1 MIQLQNV
8 TKMIKE
14 NTVLDNVSY
23 TFKSG
28 FVYGLYGQNGSGKT
42 MLLRAISG
50 LINLDSGSIFI
61 DGEKLHDKIEFPP
74 ETGIVIENMEL
85 LPECSAKRNLQ
96 MLAKIKNIADEKDII
111 FSLER
116 VGLDPD
122 SDKKVKKF
130 SLGMKQRLNI
140 AQAIFENQKIILLDE
155 PTNALDEDAVQLIYK
170 IIREEKSRGATI
182 IVATHHKEDLKEVCD
197 VILKIAGGEKLLR
210 KMKINKYFLGI
221 VLIIIIIMYFMAG
234 VLFLGNT
241 REDNNMKVSTEQQE
255 IAYQTFKSETEGY
268 SLASKYAENLQNN
281 SLDKEA
287 INLQLQEAKKFLQ
300 DNIKGISRESDN
312 FAQMFY
318 YCGIIYGLDRKYNC
332 GDYEF
337 VKVGIEVRGYII
349 NVQNGDMDDELEAD
363 LYDKLTKLTA
373 DDIQEVVNA
382 IDN

>member
-1 MIQLQNV
+1 MIQLENV
-8 TKMIKE
+8 TKRIKE

-197 VILKIAGGEKLLR
+197 VILKIAEG
-210 KMKINKYFLGI
+210 KIVEENENK
-221 VLIIIIIMYFMAG
+221 
-234 VLFLGNT
+234 
-241 REDNNMKVSTEQQE
+241 
-255 IAYQTFKSETEGY
+255 
-268 SLASKYAENLQNN
+268 
-281 SLDKEA
+281 
-287 INLQLQEAKKFLQ
+287 
-300 DNIKGISRESDN
+300 
-312 FAQMFY
+312 
-318 YCGIIYGLDRKYNC
+318 
-332 GDYEF
+332 
-337 VKVGIEVRGYII
+337 
-349 NVQNGDMDDELEAD
+349 
-363 LYDKLTKLTA
+363 
-373 DDIQEVVNA
+373 
-382 IDN
+382 

>member
-8 TKMIKE
+8 TKRIKE

-130 SLGMKQRLNI
+130 SLGMKQRLNV

-197 VILKIAGGEKLLR
+197 VILKIAEG
-210 KMKINKYFLGI
+210 KIVEENENK
-221 VLIIIIIMYFMAG
+221 
-234 VLFLGNT
+234 
-241 REDNNMKVSTEQQE
+241 
-255 IAYQTFKSETEGY
+255 
-268 SLASKYAENLQNN
+268 
-281 SLDKEA
+281 
-287 INLQLQEAKKFLQ
+287 
-300 DNIKGISRESDN
+300 
-312 FAQMFY
+312 
-318 YCGIIYGLDRKYNC
+318 
-332 GDYEF
+332 
-337 VKVGIEVRGYII
+337 
-349 NVQNGDMDDELEAD
+349 
-363 LYDKLTKLTA
+363 
-373 DDIQEVVNA
+373 
-382 IDN
+382 

>member
-8 TKMIKE
+8 TKRIKE

-197 VILKIAGGEKLLR
+197 VILKIVEG
-210 KMKINKYFLGI
+210 KIVEENENK
-221 VLIIIIIMYFMAG
+221 
-234 VLFLGNT
+234 
-241 REDNNMKVSTEQQE
+241 
-255 IAYQTFKSETEGY
+255 
-268 SLASKYAENLQNN
+268 
-281 SLDKEA
+281 
-287 INLQLQEAKKFLQ
+287 
-300 DNIKGISRESDN
+300 
-312 FAQMFY
+312 
-318 YCGIIYGLDRKYNC
+318 
-332 GDYEF
+332 
-337 VKVGIEVRGYII
+337 
-349 NVQNGDMDDELEAD
+349 
-363 LYDKLTKLTA
+363 
-373 DDIQEVVNA
+373 
-382 IDN
+382 

>member
-1 MIQLQNV
+1 MIQLKNV
-8 TKMIKE
+8 TKRIKE

-96 MLAKIKNIADEKDII
+96 MLAKIKNIADEKDIS

-197 VILKIAGGEKLLR
+197 VILKIAEG
-210 KMKINKYFLGI
+210 KIVEENENK
-221 VLIIIIIMYFMAG
+221 
-234 VLFLGNT
+234 
-241 REDNNMKVSTEQQE
+241 
-255 IAYQTFKSETEGY
+255 
-268 SLASKYAENLQNN
+268 
-281 SLDKEA
+281 
-287 INLQLQEAKKFLQ
+287 
-300 DNIKGISRESDN
+300 
-312 FAQMFY
+312 
-318 YCGIIYGLDRKYNC
+318 
-332 GDYEF
+332 
-337 VKVGIEVRGYII
+337 
-349 NVQNGDMDDELEAD
+349 
-363 LYDKLTKLTA
+363 
-373 DDIQEVVNA
+373 
-382 IDN
+382 

>member
-8 TKMIKE
+8 TKRIKE

-85 LPECSAKRNLQ
+85 LSECSAKRNIQ

-197 VILKIAGGEKLLR
+197 VILKIAEG
-210 KMKINKYFLGI
+210 KIVEENENK
-221 VLIIIIIMYFMAG
+221 
-234 VLFLGNT
+234 
-241 REDNNMKVSTEQQE
+241 
-255 IAYQTFKSETEGY
+255 
-268 SLASKYAENLQNN
+268 
-281 SLDKEA
+281 
-287 INLQLQEAKKFLQ
+287 
-300 DNIKGISRESDN
+300 
-312 FAQMFY
+312 
-318 YCGIIYGLDRKYNC
+318 
-332 GDYEF
+332 
-337 VKVGIEVRGYII
+337 
-349 NVQNGDMDDELEAD
+349 
-363 LYDKLTKLTA
+363 
-373 DDIQEVVNA
+373 
-382 IDN
+382 

>member
-8 TKMIKE
+8 TKRIKE

-170 IIREEKSRGATI
+170 IIREEKSRGATM

-197 VILKIAGGEKLLR
+197 VILKIAEG
-210 KMKINKYFLGI
+210 KIVEENENK
-221 VLIIIIIMYFMAG
+221 
-234 VLFLGNT
+234 
-241 REDNNMKVSTEQQE
+241 
-255 IAYQTFKSETEGY
+255 
-268 SLASKYAENLQNN
+268 
-281 SLDKEA
+281 
-287 INLQLQEAKKFLQ
+287 
-300 DNIKGISRESDN
+300 
-312 FAQMFY
+312 
-318 YCGIIYGLDRKYNC
+318 
-332 GDYEF
+332 
-337 VKVGIEVRGYII
+337 
-349 NVQNGDMDDELEAD
+349 
-363 LYDKLTKLTA
+363 
-373 DDIQEVVNA
+373 
-382 IDN
+382 

>member
-8 TKMIKE
+8 TKRIKE

-122 SDKKVKKF
+122 SEKKVKKF

-155 PTNALDEDAVQLIYK
+155 PTNALDEEAVQLIYK

-197 VILKIAGGEKLLR
+197 VILKIGREKLLR

-337 VKVGIEVRGYII
+337 VKVGMEVRGYII

>member
-8 TKMIKE
+8 TKRINE

-197 VILKIAGGEKLLR
+197 VILKIAEG
-210 KMKINKYFLGI
+210 KIVEENENK
-221 VLIIIIIMYFMAG
+221 
-234 VLFLGNT
+234 
-241 REDNNMKVSTEQQE
+241 
-255 IAYQTFKSETEGY
+255 
-268 SLASKYAENLQNN
+268 
-281 SLDKEA
+281 
-287 INLQLQEAKKFLQ
+287 
-300 DNIKGISRESDN
+300 
-312 FAQMFY
+312 
-318 YCGIIYGLDRKYNC
+318 
-332 GDYEF
+332 
-337 VKVGIEVRGYII
+337 
-349 NVQNGDMDDELEAD
+349 
-363 LYDKLTKLTA
+363 
-373 DDIQEVVNA
+373 
-382 IDN
+382 

>member
-1 MIQLQNV
+1 
-8 TKMIKE
+8 MIKE

-197 VILKIAGGEKLLR
+197 VILKIAEG
-210 KMKINKYFLGI
+210 KIVEENENK
-221 VLIIIIIMYFMAG
+221 
-234 VLFLGNT
+234 
-241 REDNNMKVSTEQQE
+241 
-255 IAYQTFKSETEGY
+255 
-268 SLASKYAENLQNN
+268 
-281 SLDKEA
+281 
-287 INLQLQEAKKFLQ
+287 
-300 DNIKGISRESDN
+300 
-312 FAQMFY
+312 
-318 YCGIIYGLDRKYNC
+318 
-332 GDYEF
+332 
-337 VKVGIEVRGYII
+337 
-349 NVQNGDMDDELEAD
+349 
-363 LYDKLTKLTA
+363 
-373 DDIQEVVNA
+373 
-382 IDN
+382 

>member
-8 TKMIKE
+8 TKRIKE
-14 NTVLDNVSY
+14 NMVLDNVSY

-155 PTNALDEDAVQLIYK
+155 PTNALDEEAVQLIYK

-197 VILKIAGGEKLLR
+197 VILKIAEG
-210 KMKINKYFLGI
+210 KIVEENENK
-221 VLIIIIIMYFMAG
+221 
-234 VLFLGNT
+234 
-241 REDNNMKVSTEQQE
+241 
-255 IAYQTFKSETEGY
+255 
-268 SLASKYAENLQNN
+268 
-281 SLDKEA
+281 
-287 INLQLQEAKKFLQ
+287 
-300 DNIKGISRESDN
+300 
-312 FAQMFY
+312 
-318 YCGIIYGLDRKYNC
+318 
-332 GDYEF
+332 
-337 VKVGIEVRGYII
+337 
-349 NVQNGDMDDELEAD
+349 
-363 LYDKLTKLTA
+363 
-373 DDIQEVVNA
+373 
-382 IDN
+382 

>member
-8 TKMIKE
+8 TKRIKE

-122 SDKKVKKF
+122 SDKKVNKF

-197 VILKIAGGEKLLR
+197 VILKIAEG
-210 KMKINKYFLGI
+210 KIVEENENK
-221 VLIIIIIMYFMAG
+221 
-234 VLFLGNT
+234 
-241 REDNNMKVSTEQQE
+241 
-255 IAYQTFKSETEGY
+255 
-268 SLASKYAENLQNN
+268 
-281 SLDKEA
+281 
-287 INLQLQEAKKFLQ
+287 
-300 DNIKGISRESDN
+300 
-312 FAQMFY
+312 
-318 YCGIIYGLDRKYNC
+318 
-332 GDYEF
+332 
-337 VKVGIEVRGYII
+337 
-349 NVQNGDMDDELEAD
+349 
-363 LYDKLTKLTA
+363 
-373 DDIQEVVNA
+373 
-382 IDN
+382 

>member
-8 TKMIKE
+8 TKRIKE

-85 LPECSAKRNLQ
+85 LPECSAKRNIQ

-197 VILKIAGGEKLLR
+197 VILKIADG
-210 KMKINKYFLGI
+210 KIVEENENK
-221 VLIIIIIMYFMAG
+221 
-234 VLFLGNT
+234 
-241 REDNNMKVSTEQQE
+241 
-255 IAYQTFKSETEGY
+255 
-268 SLASKYAENLQNN
+268 
-281 SLDKEA
+281 
-287 INLQLQEAKKFLQ
+287 
-300 DNIKGISRESDN
+300 
-312 FAQMFY
+312 
-318 YCGIIYGLDRKYNC
+318 
-332 GDYEF
+332 
-337 VKVGIEVRGYII
+337 
-349 NVQNGDMDDELEAD
+349 
-363 LYDKLTKLTA
+363 
-373 DDIQEVVNA
+373 
-382 IDN
+382 

>member
-8 TKMIKE
+8 TKRIKE

-61 DGEKLHDKIEFPP
+61 DGEKLHDKIEFSP

-96 MLAKIKNIADEKDII
+96 MLAKIKNIADEKDIS

-197 VILKIAGGEKLLR
+197 VILKIAEG
-210 KMKINKYFLGI
+210 KIVEENENK
-221 VLIIIIIMYFMAG
+221 
-234 VLFLGNT
+234 
-241 REDNNMKVSTEQQE
+241 
-255 IAYQTFKSETEGY
+255 
-268 SLASKYAENLQNN
+268 
-281 SLDKEA
+281 
-287 INLQLQEAKKFLQ
+287 
-300 DNIKGISRESDN
+300 
-312 FAQMFY
+312 
-318 YCGIIYGLDRKYNC
+318 
-332 GDYEF
+332 
-337 VKVGIEVRGYII
+337 
-349 NVQNGDMDDELEAD
+349 
-363 LYDKLTKLTA
+363 
-373 DDIQEVVNA
+373 
-382 IDN
+382 

>member
-8 TKMIKE
+8 TKRIKE
-14 NTVLDNVSY
+14 NKVLDNVSY

-155 PTNALDEDAVQLIYK
+155 PTNALDEEAVQLIYK

-197 VILKIAGGEKLLR
+197 VILKIAEG
-210 KMKINKYFLGI
+210 KIVEENENK
-221 VLIIIIIMYFMAG
+221 
-234 VLFLGNT
+234 
-241 REDNNMKVSTEQQE
+241 
-255 IAYQTFKSETEGY
+255 
-268 SLASKYAENLQNN
+268 
-281 SLDKEA
+281 
-287 INLQLQEAKKFLQ
+287 
-300 DNIKGISRESDN
+300 
-312 FAQMFY
+312 
-318 YCGIIYGLDRKYNC
+318 
-332 GDYEF
+332 
-337 VKVGIEVRGYII
+337 
-349 NVQNGDMDDELEAD
+349 
-363 LYDKLTKLTA
+363 
-373 DDIQEVVNA
+373 
-382 IDN
+382 

>member
-8 TKMIKE
+8 TKRIKE

-61 DGEKLHDKIEFPP
+61 DWEKLHDKIEFPP

-116 VGLDPD
+116 VGLDHD

-197 VILKIAGGEKLLR
+197 VILKIAGG
-210 KMKINKYFLGI
+210 KIVEENENK
-221 VLIIIIIMYFMAG
+221 
-234 VLFLGNT
+234 
-241 REDNNMKVSTEQQE
+241 
-255 IAYQTFKSETEGY
+255 
-268 SLASKYAENLQNN
+268 
-281 SLDKEA
+281 
-287 INLQLQEAKKFLQ
+287 
-300 DNIKGISRESDN
+300 
-312 FAQMFY
+312 
-318 YCGIIYGLDRKYNC
+318 
-332 GDYEF
+332 
-337 VKVGIEVRGYII
+337 
-349 NVQNGDMDDELEAD
+349 
-363 LYDKLTKLTA
+363 
-373 DDIQEVVNA
+373 
-382 IDN
+382 

>member
-1 MIQLQNV
+1 
-8 TKMIKE
+8 
-14 NTVLDNVSY
+14 
-23 TFKSG
+23 
-28 FVYGLYGQNGSGKT
+28 
-42 MLLRAISG
+42 
-50 LINLDSGSIFI
+50 
-61 DGEKLHDKIEFPP
+61 
-74 ETGIVIENMEL
+74 
-85 LPECSAKRNLQ
+85 
-96 MLAKIKNIADEKDII
+96 
-111 FSLER
+111 
-116 VGLDPD
+116 
-122 SDKKVKKF
+122 
-130 SLGMKQRLNI
+130 
-140 AQAIFENQKIILLDE
+140 
-155 PTNALDEDAVQLIYK
+155 
-170 IIREEKSRGATI
+170 
-182 IVATHHKEDLKEVCD
+182 
-197 VILKIAGGEKLLR
+197 
-210 KMKINKYFLGI
+210 MKINKYFLGI

-281 SLDKEA
+281 SLDKV
-287 INLQLQEAKKFLQ
+287 QEAKKFLQ

>member
-8 TKMIKE
+8 TKRIKE

-50 LINLDSGSIFI
+50 LINLDSIFI

-96 MLAKIKNIADEKDII
+96 MLAKIKNIADEKDIS

-197 VILKIAGGEKLLR
+197 VILKIAEG
-210 KMKINKYFLGI
+210 KIVEENENK
-221 VLIIIIIMYFMAG
+221 
-234 VLFLGNT
+234 
-241 REDNNMKVSTEQQE
+241 
-255 IAYQTFKSETEGY
+255 
-268 SLASKYAENLQNN
+268 
-281 SLDKEA
+281 
-287 INLQLQEAKKFLQ
+287 
-300 DNIKGISRESDN
+300 
-312 FAQMFY
+312 
-318 YCGIIYGLDRKYNC
+318 
-332 GDYEF
+332 
-337 VKVGIEVRGYII
+337 
-349 NVQNGDMDDELEAD
+349 
-363 LYDKLTKLTA
+363 
-373 DDIQEVVNA
+373 
-382 IDN
+382 

>member
-8 TKMIKE
+8 TKRIKE

-96 MLAKIKNIADEKDII
+96 MLAKIKNIADEKDIS

-197 VILKIAGGEKLLR
+197 VILKIAE
-210 KMKINKYFLGI
+210 GI
-221 VLIIIIIMYFMAG
+221 
-234 VLFLGNT
+234 
-241 REDNNMKVSTEQQE
+241 Q
-255 IAYQTFKSETEGY
+255 
-268 SLASKYAENLQNN
+268 
-281 SLDKEA
+281 
-287 INLQLQEAKKFLQ
+287 
-300 DNIKGISRESDN
+300 
-312 FAQMFY
+312 
-318 YCGIIYGLDRKYNC
+318 
-332 GDYEF
+332 
-337 VKVGIEVRGYII
+337 
-349 NVQNGDMDDELEAD
+349 
-363 LYDKLTKLTA
+363 
-373 DDIQEVVNA
+373 
-382 IDN
+382 

>member
-8 TKMIKE
+8 TKRIKE

-197 VILKIAGGEKLLR
+197 VILKIAEG
-210 KMKINKYFLGI
+210 KIVEENENKYFLGI

-241 REDNNMKVSTEQQE
+241 REDNNMKVSIVQQSIE
-255 IAYQTFKSETEGY
+255 YQTFKSETEGY
-268 SLASKYAENLQNN
+268 NLASKYAENLQNN

-318 YCGIIYGLDRKYNC
+318 YCGIIYGLNNIYNC

-337 VKVGIEVRGYII
+337 VKVGMEVREYII
-349 NVQNGDMDDELEAD
+349 KVQDGDMDDELEAD

>member
-8 TKMIKE
+8 TKRITE

-122 SDKKVKKF
+122 SEKKVKKF

-155 PTNALDEDAVQLIYK
+155 PTNALDEEAVQLIYK

-197 VILKIAGGEKLLR
+197 VILKIAEG
-210 KMKINKYFLGI
+210 KIVEENENK
-221 VLIIIIIMYFMAG
+221 
-234 VLFLGNT
+234 
-241 REDNNMKVSTEQQE
+241 
-255 IAYQTFKSETEGY
+255 
-268 SLASKYAENLQNN
+268 
-281 SLDKEA
+281 
-287 INLQLQEAKKFLQ
+287 
-300 DNIKGISRESDN
+300 
-312 FAQMFY
+312 
-318 YCGIIYGLDRKYNC
+318 
-332 GDYEF
+332 
-337 VKVGIEVRGYII
+337 
-349 NVQNGDMDDELEAD
+349 
-363 LYDKLTKLTA
+363 
-373 DDIQEVVNA
+373 
-382 IDN
+382 

>member
-8 TKMIKE
+8 TKRIKE

-61 DGEKLHDKIEFPP
+61 DGEKLHDKIEFQP

-197 VILKIAGGEKLLR
+197 VILKIAEG
-210 KMKINKYFLGI
+210 KIVEENENK
-221 VLIIIIIMYFMAG
+221 
-234 VLFLGNT
+234 
-241 REDNNMKVSTEQQE
+241 
-255 IAYQTFKSETEGY
+255 
-268 SLASKYAENLQNN
+268 
-281 SLDKEA
+281 
-287 INLQLQEAKKFLQ
+287 
-300 DNIKGISRESDN
+300 
-312 FAQMFY
+312 
-318 YCGIIYGLDRKYNC
+318 
-332 GDYEF
+332 
-337 VKVGIEVRGYII
+337 
-349 NVQNGDMDDELEAD
+349 
-363 LYDKLTKLTA
+363 
-373 DDIQEVVNA
+373 
-382 IDN
+382 

>member
-8 TKMIKE
+8 TKRIKG

-197 VILKIAGGEKLLR
+197 VILKIAEG
-210 KMKINKYFLGI
+210 KIVEENENK
-221 VLIIIIIMYFMAG
+221 
-234 VLFLGNT
+234 
-241 REDNNMKVSTEQQE
+241 
-255 IAYQTFKSETEGY
+255 
-268 SLASKYAENLQNN
+268 
-281 SLDKEA
+281 
-287 INLQLQEAKKFLQ
+287 
-300 DNIKGISRESDN
+300 
-312 FAQMFY
+312 
-318 YCGIIYGLDRKYNC
+318 
-332 GDYEF
+332 
-337 VKVGIEVRGYII
+337 
-349 NVQNGDMDDELEAD
+349 
-363 LYDKLTKLTA
+363 
-373 DDIQEVVNA
+373 
-382 IDN
+382 

>member
-8 TKMIKE
+8 TKRIKE

-197 VILKIAGGEKLLR
+197 VILKIAGGG
-210 KMKINKYFLGI
+210 KIVEENENK
-221 VLIIIIIMYFMAG
+221 
-234 VLFLGNT
+234 
-241 REDNNMKVSTEQQE
+241 
-255 IAYQTFKSETEGY
+255 
-268 SLASKYAENLQNN
+268 
-281 SLDKEA
+281 
-287 INLQLQEAKKFLQ
+287 
-300 DNIKGISRESDN
+300 
-312 FAQMFY
+312 
-318 YCGIIYGLDRKYNC
+318 
-332 GDYEF
+332 
-337 VKVGIEVRGYII
+337 
-349 NVQNGDMDDELEAD
+349 
-363 LYDKLTKLTA
+363 
-373 DDIQEVVNA
+373 
-382 IDN
+382 

>member
-8 TKMIKE
+8 TKRIKE

-197 VILKIAGGEKLLR
+197 VILKIAEGKLLR

-318 YCGIIYGLDRKYNC
+318 YCGIIYGLDDIYNC

-337 VKVGIEVRGYII
+337 VKVGIEVRKYII
-349 NVQNGDMDDELEAD
+349 KVQNGDMDDELEAD

-373 DDIQEVVNA
+373 DDIQEVVEA

>member
-197 VILKIAGGEKLLR
+197 VILKIAEG
-210 KMKINKYFLGI
+210 KIVEENENK
-221 VLIIIIIMYFMAG
+221 
-234 VLFLGNT
+234 
-241 REDNNMKVSTEQQE
+241 
-255 IAYQTFKSETEGY
+255 
-268 SLASKYAENLQNN
+268 
-281 SLDKEA
+281 
-287 INLQLQEAKKFLQ
+287 
-300 DNIKGISRESDN
+300 
-312 FAQMFY
+312 
-318 YCGIIYGLDRKYNC
+318 
-332 GDYEF
+332 
-337 VKVGIEVRGYII
+337 
-349 NVQNGDMDDELEAD
+349 
-363 LYDKLTKLTA
+363 
-373 DDIQEVVNA
+373 
-382 IDN
+382 

>member
-8 TKMIKE
+8 TKRIKE

-74 ETGIVIENMEL
+74 VTGIVIENMEL

-197 VILKIAGGEKLLR
+197 VILKIAEG
-210 KMKINKYFLGI
+210 KIVEENENK
-221 VLIIIIIMYFMAG
+221 
-234 VLFLGNT
+234 
-241 REDNNMKVSTEQQE
+241 
-255 IAYQTFKSETEGY
+255 
-268 SLASKYAENLQNN
+268 
-281 SLDKEA
+281 
-287 INLQLQEAKKFLQ
+287 
-300 DNIKGISRESDN
+300 
-312 FAQMFY
+312 
-318 YCGIIYGLDRKYNC
+318 
-332 GDYEF
+332 
-337 VKVGIEVRGYII
+337 
-349 NVQNGDMDDELEAD
+349 
-363 LYDKLTKLTA
+363 
-373 DDIQEVVNA
+373 
-382 IDN
+382 